1 MSDLGVAGIN
11 SGANSIND
19 NGQIAGYYEPNGPQ
33 PARWVNG
40 VMTDLG
46 NLPGGVGGAAEAIN
60 KFGQI
65 VGYAN
70 TSGSGAQHAFLYSNG
85 SMSDLGTLGGVY
97 VLSQANALNSQA
109 AVVGA
114 SFTAGFQHNHGFL
127 YANGHMTDLGT
138 FPGGTDSEATGI
150 NDLGQIIGYSNS
162 STFNQHGFV
171 ITNGVMNDLGVLP
184 GGNYAQPFGINNAGQ
199 IVGEANSTNGN
210 DLAFL
215 YQGGVMYELNQLLDG
230 SAPGWVLG
238 AAVAINDKG
247 WITGTGYDPNLNQ
260 HAFLLTPVPEPAS
273 VWLLVAAAIVG
284 LITIAICGQSSFKC
298 RWRRRRPSKLALS
311 VGLRHGLLWAPC
323 KVRFPATRLRSRP
336 RLRMN
341 GCDDLTV

>member
-1 MSDLGVAGIN
+1 MNLTVRALLIAAITLLCAEGARRSAPALSLHRPRDSCAAQSFASGLNDEGQVVGTSPYDTSGFTHAFLYSGWVMSDLGVAGIN

-199 IVGEANSTNGN
+199 IVGEANSTNVD

-247 WITGTGYDPNLNQ
+247 MD
-260 HAFLLTPVPEPAS
+260 H
-273 VWLLVAAAIVG
+273 
-284 LITIAICGQSSFKC
+284 
-298 RWRRRRPSKLALS
+298 
-311 VGLRHGLLWAPC
+311 RH
-323 KVRFPATRLRSRP
+323 RL
-336 RLRMN
+336 
-341 GCDDLTV
+341 